1 MVCHS
6 QELKKERSIK
16 ELSVVKQLIT
26 VKVDKLIEPVPSQ
39 IELDIVCSILFSE
52 EP

>member
-16 ELSVVKQLIT
+16 ELSVVMPKT
-26 VKVDKLIEPVPSQ
+26 KVKVDKLTDAVPSL
-39 IELDIVCSILFSE
+39 IELDIVCSILFSV